1 MTTMTKSPTASQVG
15 ERIGGEVTKRA
26 GVFTYRRGFF
36 YRNGVTSQDVVD
48 MVKAAYPEAVVVD
61 SGEVWRSFNGGA
73 STAKSSHWWVTFT
86 L

>member
-1 MTTMTKSPTASQVG
+1 MAANTKTPTASQVS

-48 MVKAAYPEAVVVD
+48 MVKAAYPDAVVVD
-61 SGEVWRSFNGGA
+61 SGEVWRAFKGGA
-73 STAKSSHWWVTFT
+73 STAKSSHCWVTFT

>member
-1 MTTMTKSPTASQVG
+1 MTKSPTASQVG

-61 SGEVWRSFNGGA
+61 SGEVWRSFRGA
-73 STAKSSHWWVTFT
+73 ATTAKGSHWWVTFT